1 MCPAPTRPLNSD
13 TMEFCRPFPSAPS
26 VTIWDIS
33 NSETHALCHISGE
46 PAFHNKYGALAASF
60 LQRELRPWEDQR
72 PRGRSLSF
80 IRRGGEHMSWLPGT
94 VPVHAY
100 CPHIIINRASFTF
113 QSVLVWMINHVSSL
127 RGAGLRRADCSQGVL
142 VSHTPCCHHT
152 HTRPSRAR

>member
-100 CPHIIINRASFTF
+100 CPHIIINSAFFHFSECP
-113 QSVLVWMINHVSSL
+113 
-127 RGAGLRRADCSQGVL
+127 GLDDKSCELPPWS
-142 VSHTPCCHHT
+142 
-152 HTRPSRAR
+152 RPAACRL